1 MSTLQGNW
9 GIKRLKDVHK
19 TQPFRKVLG
28 PSGVLEEDLWVKEE
42 FDEKRDKYLCKLHE
56 PASPFEETVSAF
68 YSPRFAVYV
77 EEEYQDG
84 THY

>member
-19 TQPFRKVLG
+19 DQPFRKVLG
-28 PSGVLEEDLWVKEE
+28 PSGVLEEDCWVKEE
-42 FDEKRDKYLCKLHE
+42 FDEKRDKYLCKLYE
-56 PASPFEETVSAF
+56 PNSPFEETVSAF

-77 EEEYQDG
+77 QEY
-84 THY
+84 